1 MMSKNAL
8 IDKLVTLIEPIV
20 SGLNYELYHL
30 EFVKEGNENY
40 LRIYIDKETGGI
52 SLEDCEKVSRAVS
65 EMLDVKDPIVE
76 AYYLEVSSPGI
87 DRILCTDEHLQKYI
101 GSKVL
106 VKISGLLDGK
116 KKYEGELIAFNPEEL
131 KVNSE
136 GHEVSIPRSKVSSVN
151 LRGEL

>member
-1 MMSKNAL
+1 MSKNAL
-8 IDKLVTLIEPIV
+8 IDKLVTLIKPIV

-65 EMLDVKDPIVE
+65 ELLDVEDPIVE

-87 DRILCTDEHLQKYI
+87 DRILHTEEHLQKYT

-116 KKYEGELIAFNPEEL
+116 KKYEGELIAFNSEEL
-131 KVNSE
+131 KVISE

>member
-1 MMSKNAL
+1 MSKNAL

-20 SGLNYELYHL
+20 LGLNYELYHL

-87 DRILCTDEHLQKYI
+87 DRILCTDKHLQKYS

-116 KKYEGELIAFNPEEL
+116 KKYEGELIAFNSEEL
-131 KVNSE
+131 KINSE

>member
-1 MMSKNAL
+1 MSKNSL

-65 EMLDVKDPIVE
+65 EMLDIKDPIVE

-87 DRILCTDEHLQKYI
+87 DRVLHTEEHLQRYI
-101 GSKVL
+101 GSKIL
-106 VKISGLLDGK
+106 VKLSGLLNGK
-116 KKYEGELIAFNPEEL
+116 KKYEGELIDFNSEEL
-131 KVNSE
+131 KINSE
-136 GHEVSIPRSKVSSVN
+136 GNEVSIPRSKVSSVN

>member
-8 IDKLVTLIEPIV
+8 IDKLVTLIKPTV
-20 SGLNYELYHL
+20 SELNYELYNL

-40 LRIYIDKETGGI
+40 LRIYIDKENGGI
-52 SLEDCEKVSRAVS
+52 SLEDCEKVSRSVS
-65 EMLDVKDPIVE
+65 ELLDVEDPIVE

-87 DRILCTDEHLQKYI
+87 DRKLCTEEHFERYT

-106 VKISGLLDGK
+106 VKISGLLNGK
-116 KKYEGELIAFNPEEL
+116 KKYEGELIAFNSEEL
-131 KVNSE
+131 KIKSE
-136 GHEVSIPRSKVSSVN
+136 EQEVSIPRSKVLSVN

>member
-20 SGLNYELYHL
+20 SGLSYELYHL

-52 SLEDCEKVSRAVS
+52 SLEDCEKVSRAIS

-87 DRILCTDEHLQKYI
+87 DRILCTDGHLQKYI

-116 KKYEGELIAFNPEEL
+116 KKYEGELIAFNSEEL
-131 KVNSE
+131 KINSE

>member
-8 IDKLVTLIEPIV
+8 IDKLVTLVKPIV

-52 SLEDCEKVSRAVS
+52 SLEDCEKISRAVS
-65 EMLDVKDPIVE
+65 EMLDVEDPIVE

-87 DRILCTDEHLQKYI
+87 DRTLYTEEHLQKYVQ
-101 GSKVL
+101 SKIL
-106 VKISGLLDGK
+106 VKLSGLLDGK
-116 KKYEGELIAFNPEEL
+116 KKYEGELIAFNSEEL
-131 KVNSE
+131 KINSE

>member
-8 IDKLVTLIEPIV
+8 IDKLVALVKPIV

-65 EMLDVKDPIVE
+65 EMLDVEDPIVE

-87 DRILCTDEHLQKYI
+87 DRTLYTEEHLQKYV
-101 GSKVL
+101 GSKIL
-106 VKISGLLDGK
+106 VKLSGLLDGK
-116 KKYEGELIAFNPEEL
+116 KKYEGELIAFNSEEL
-131 KVNSE
+131 NINSE